1 MPLFETRGR
10 DGGRE
15 RELERAKS
23 SESEKRSK
31 IERINLKFHKNS
43 PNFTYIYAFVY
54 DFSLFGDESNLI

>member
-1 MPLFETRGR
+1 LKPGAEREG
-10 DGGRE
+10 E